1 MLVALIGLLQKVVSK
16 ESINK
21 MGPPNLAIVFAPS
34 IAAAS
39 AAVVGEEEFHSRLR
53 RGTMR
58 LGRVPVELVVVFAL
72 IDSPYREQNVVG
84 EAQRRA

>member
-34 IAAAS
+34 I
-39 AAVVGEEEFHSRLR
+39 V
-53 RGTMR
+53 
-58 LGRVPVELVVVFAL
+58 
-72 IDSPYREQNVVG
+72 REQTETPQSALMSMRVYVLSLLLLLIATSLTKRSLSVV
-84 EAQRRA
+84 QSWWNT

>member
-1 MLVALIGLLQKVVSK
+1 MINNYDKLFGQSAVPPVV
-16 ESINK
+16 
-21 MGPPNLAIVFAPS
+21 PS
-34 IAAAS
+34 ITAAS